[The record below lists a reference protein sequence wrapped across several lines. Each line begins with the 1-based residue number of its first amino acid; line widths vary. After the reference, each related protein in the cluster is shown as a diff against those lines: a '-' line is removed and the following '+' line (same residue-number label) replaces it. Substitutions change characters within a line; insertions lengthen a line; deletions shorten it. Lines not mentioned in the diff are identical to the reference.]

1 MRYSTTFR
9 NRGAETDQWVFPGA
23 GAGETTYFSLSKYIC
38 DFFLMLYF
46 EITRFTRSCKKKEGE
61 SNQINKQIYQ

>member
-46 EITRFTRSCKKKEGE
+46 EITRFTRSCKK
-61 SNQINKQIYQ
+61 